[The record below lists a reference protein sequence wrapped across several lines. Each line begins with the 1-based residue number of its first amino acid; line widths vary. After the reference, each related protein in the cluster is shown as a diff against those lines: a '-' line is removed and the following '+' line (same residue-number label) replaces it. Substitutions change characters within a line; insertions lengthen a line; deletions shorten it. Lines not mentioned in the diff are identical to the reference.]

1 MAKRIRVG
9 VIYGGQSSEHAISV
23 LSAGSILNA
32 LDARKYQ
39 IVTIG
44 ITQAGTWVRT
54 EVSPAELTIRH
65 RQLPRVAGP
74 RPADAPGTALNRIRR
89 RAAEPARREITL
101 FDPSSAV
108 AELDGLDV
116 VIPMLH
122 GTFGEDGTIQG
133 MLELAG
139 IPYVGSGVLASAACM
154 DKTFTKL
161 VLTAAGLKVAPYRVA
176 RRDQPVSMLD
186 VEPLGLPLF
195 VKPART
201 GSSVGI
207 SKVRSYEDLPDALK
221 LAFEYD
227 SKALVEQAM
236 TGREIECGVLQDADG
251 TVTASLPA
259 EIRLH
264 PDFDWYS
271 FDAKYLDDASD
282 FDIPAEIGAPAIA
295 AVQQASCRAFQ
306 ALDCAGLA
314 RVDCFLGPDVDLVIN
329 EVNTMPGFTA
339 ISMYPK
345 MWEASGV
352 SYAELL
358 DRLIATA
365 LARS

>member
-1 MAKRIRVG
+1 M
-9 VIYGGQSSEHAISV
+9 
-23 LSAGSILNA
+23 
-32 LDARKYQ
+32 
-39 IVTIG
+39 T
-44 ITQAGTWVRT
+44 
-54 EVSPAELTIRH
+54 PAELTIQH
-65 RQLPRVAGP
+65 RQLPQVAGP
-74 RPADAPGTALNRIRR
+74 QPSSAGPGSAAGAGGPTEAALVPADR
-89 RAAEPARREITL
+89 RAAGPVRARREIRL

-133 MLELAG
+133 LLELAG
-139 IPYVGSGVLASAACM
+139 IPYVGSGVLASAAAM
-154 DKTFTKL
+154 DKAFAKL
-161 VLTAAGLKVAPYRVA
+161 VLTAAGLRVAPYLVA

-186 VEPLGLPLF
+186 VQPLGLPLF
-195 VKPART
+195 VKPARA

-207 SKVRSYEDLPDALK
+207 SKVRAHEDLPDALK

-282 FDIPAEIGAPAIA
+282 FDIPAEIGAPAVA

-314 RVDCFLGPDVDLVIN
+314 RVDCFLAPDGGLIVN
-329 EVNTMPGFTA
+329 EVNTMPGFTS

-352 SYAELL
+352 GYPELV

-365 LARS
+365 LARR